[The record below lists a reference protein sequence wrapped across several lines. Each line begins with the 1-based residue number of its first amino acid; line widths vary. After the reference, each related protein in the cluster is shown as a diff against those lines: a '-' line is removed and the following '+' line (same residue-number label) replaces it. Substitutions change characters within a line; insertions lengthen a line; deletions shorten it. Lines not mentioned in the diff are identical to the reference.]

1 MDSIAVSSAAHF
13 DGAAELV
20 AAPIAL
26 RADLQTVGHGVCAL
40 ENLARHAAAALEQQ
54 PTQVCIMEV
63 GGWWVGGWWVVGQ
76 REMRV
81 NSQIFVKSLMP
92 MFHHMFAKRRNVVQM
107 LVSTTRNFI
116 SRLILR
122 LM

>member
-1 MDSIAVSSAAHF
+1 MESIAVSSAAHF

-54 PTQVCIMEV
+54 PTQVRMV
-63 GGWWVGGWWVVGQ
+63 GGWVGGWVV
-76 REMRV
+76 RDR
-81 NSQIFVKSLMP
+81 
-92 MFHHMFAKRRNVVQM
+92 
-107 LVSTTRNFI
+107 
-116 SRLILR
+116 
-122 LM
+122 